1 VNFGRGLALGA
12 DRAPRA
18 RPARISRGNEALSFS
33 PMSRSTPTH
42 RIGAN
47 ALLVEYGPKGLRPC
61 DAIHLASAIRAECD
75 CLLTWDKRFVSV
87 FKDVLSPPM
96 RVSFRDTIIGPYVP
110 PSLFDGDE

>member
-1 VNFGRGLALGA
+1 MAEVFKKKGDGNPPLTPEQNGRIMRYFENAWIRWVGVERL
-12 DRAPRA
+12 
-18 RPARISRGNEALSFS
+18 
-33 PMSRSTPTH
+33 
-42 RIGAN
+42 IGESAN

-96 RVSFRDTIIGPYVP
+96 RVSFPDTIIGPYVP